1 MSQTNQLVLVVD
13 DDPMVRELLCQVLRE
28 EGFNTLEADRGKKA
42 LTLCSDNPVD
52 LVLLDLG
59 LPDIDGFEV
68 CRQIKSNDLLR
79 HIPVMIITG
88 RESIEDKVRGFEL
101 GASDYINKPFDLTE
115 FRARALAILRT
126 KHAQDQWIAATRSER
141 KRTETELIRISKAID
156 SASDA
161 ICIIDGSGSSLYH
174 NNAFFTL
181 FELSPHQCFS
191 AATYKEL
198 FVESR
203 TWNLIW
209 DICQAG
215 KSWRGEVELRT
226 QNGRMIP
233 TLTRASAIKDN
244 EEQFIGCVFLIT
256 DISERKRLENDLIY
270 LASHDPL
277 THLQNRRF
285 FTERL
290 ERAVSDSHNGQD
302 GLLFYM
308 DLDFFKIINDTAG
321 HQAGDRLLIQIA
333 RILQQ
338 NVKKTDLLARLGGD
352 EFALVLFNVSVEEGE
367 KIAQKILKMID
378 GFRFTDQDRC
388 FTTSASIG
396 VASLKSGS
404 TAAEVLAFADSAC
417 HTAKAKGRNRCEWYR
432 QEESS
437 IPRYNVEA
445 DLAPLIKDALQNERF
460 ELWLQPIVPLKE
472 KKTDRY
478 EVLVRMS
485 DLAGQPISPGFFV
498 PVAER
503 LGIMVQLDRWIF
515 RRALHFLHQHPKLSL
530 NFNISA
536 QTLNDP
542 DLISYIVK
550 QIDNANVEPKRI
562 TFEITETAMIFNL
575 SNACSFLHEVN
586 KLGCGSALDDFGSGF
601 TSLSYLRELPVNILK
616 IDGSFIQ
623 NLDVD
628 PFNQTLVKAISD
640 IAHLLGKKTVVEFVE
655 NERILETA
663 ESLGIDYGQGWY
675 LGKPKPFRSF
685 DQAL

>member
-1 MSQTNQLVLVVD
+1 MPATNQLVLIVD
-13 DDPMVRELLCQVLRE
+13 DDPTVRELLGHVLRE
-28 EGFNTLEADRGKKA
+28 EGFRTMEADRGHTA
-42 LTLCSDNPVD
+42 IRLASENSVD
-52 LVLLDLG
+52 LVLLDIG
-59 LPDIDGFEV
+59 LPDVDGFEV
-68 CRQIKSNDLLR
+68 CRQIKSNETLR
-79 HIPVMIITG
+79 HVPIMIITG
-88 RESIEDKVRGFEL
+88 RESIEDKVHGFEL
-101 GASDYINKPFDLTE
+101 GASDYINKPFDLEE
-115 FRARALAILRT
+115 FRARALAMLRT
-126 KHAQDQWIAATRSER
+126 KHAQDQWMAANRSEH
-141 KRTETELIRISKAID
+141 KRTQTELLRISKAID

-161 ICIIDGSGSSLYH
+161 IWIIDDYGASLYH

-181 FELSPHQCFS
+181 FEFQPQHCFS
-191 AATYKEL
+191 PSTYKEL
-198 FVESR
+198 FAESR
-203 TWNLIW
+203 TWTLIW
-209 DICQAG
+209 EICQAG

-244 EEQFIGCVFLIT
+244 EGQFIGCVFIIT

-290 ERAVSDSHNGQD
+290 ERAVNDSRGGQE

-321 HQAGDRLLIQIA
+321 HLAGDRLLIQIA
-333 RILQQ
+333 RLLQQ
-338 NVKKTDLLARLGGD
+338 NVKKNDLLARLGGD
-352 EFALVLFNVSVEEGE
+352 EFAMVVFDTSVAEGDH
-367 KIAQKILKMID
+367 IAQKILKLID
-378 GFRFTDQDRC
+378 GFRFTDHDRC
-388 FTTSASIG
+388 FTTSASMG
-396 VASLKSGS
+396 VTTLKSGS
-404 TAAEVLAFADSAC
+404 NAAEVLAFADSAC

-432 QEESS
+432 HEESS
-437 IPRYNVEA
+437 IPRFNAEA

-472 KKTDRY
+472 KKTNRY
-478 EVLVRMS
+478 EVLVRMN

-515 RRALHFLHQHPKLSL
+515 RHTLDFLQKHPNLSL
-530 NFNISA
+530 NLNISA

-542 DLISYIVK
+542 DLIAYLVK
-550 QIDNANVEPKRI
+550 LIDNAKVEPKRI

-601 TSLSYLRELPVNILK
+601 TSLSYLRELPVDILK

-655 NERILETA
+655 NERVLCTA
-663 ESLGIDYGQGWY
+663 EALGIDFGQGWF
-675 LGKPKPFRSF
+675 LGKPKPFRAF
-685 DQAL
+685 DEP